1 MTAFRAEFVEIQQ
14 VKTRSVY
21 KIVLEIPAEQADAA
35 LAVLGGVPKPG
46 AQVWV
51 AVARL
56 VQPDGAR
63 SANSEESEVAV
74 LPRPAPSDLD
84 EMVRMNQETGQYDQ
98 PAHNP
103 LDKTQGERIRTRAV
117 MLCKDRKF
125 QEWICGADPEEDME
139 NEATYALK
147 RETGIQS
154 RAELATNPEARK
166 RFLLLEAQYRAEVR
180 VGK

>member
-1 MTAFRAEFVEIQQ
+1 MTAFRAEFVEFQQ

-117 MLCKDRKF
+117 MLCKERAF
-125 QEWICGADPEEDME
+125 QEWIGAGTLTEKEAAGQLCG
-139 NEATYALK
+139 YL
-147 RETGIQS
+147 GIIS
-154 RAELATNPEARK
+154 RKVLATDAEAQK
-166 RFLLLEAQYRAEVR
+166 QFLLLEAQYRAEV
-180 VGK
+180 GHEF

>member
-117 MLCKDRKF
+117 MLCKEGAF
-125 QEWICGADPEEDME
+125 QEWIGGSHDLRSEQDAVERLTRLC
-139 NEATYALK
+139 
-147 RETGIQS
+147 GIQS
-154 RAELATNPEARK
+154 RAELATNPEAQK

-180 VGK
+180 VGQ